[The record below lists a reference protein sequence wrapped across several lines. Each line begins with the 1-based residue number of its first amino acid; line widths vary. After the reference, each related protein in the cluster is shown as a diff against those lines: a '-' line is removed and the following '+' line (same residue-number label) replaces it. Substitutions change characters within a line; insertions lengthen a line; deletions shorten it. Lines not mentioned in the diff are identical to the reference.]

1 MRVHSQHQSAI
12 GMCVQNGRTL
22 AGAHHHLP
30 GRLRQTHH
38 RATCILGILTQVM
51 KIPLFSIPAAQLSPF
66 SSELTAQGIL
76 EGSFSL
82 SPTQTGADGAGAHL
96 RWWKLISVH
105 DSQVM

>member
-1 MRVHSQHQSAI
+1 MRVHTQHQSAV
-12 GMCVQNGRTL
+12 GTCVQNGRTL

-30 GRLRQTHH
+30 GWLRHTHH